1 MPVPEHVRD
10 KLAGISL
17 KKKRK
22 SPPLHKFTHIPGD
35 IRGFFVYVYIGI
47 GF

>member
-17 KKKRK
+17 KNAKIAPNLSCPRRRA
-22 SPPLHKFTHIPGD
+22 SP
-35 IRGFFVYVYIGI
+35 
-47 GF
+47 

>member
-17 KKKRK
+17 KKNENRPEFVMPAQAGI
-22 SPPLHKFTHIPGD
+22 SLIP
-35 IRGFFVYVYIGI
+35 
-47 GF
+47 